1 MALEAERNRDAA
13 QRRAQEAAVVHEVA
27 RKRAEDKAHTWKEEA
42 SEARAAAA
50 SEVAAA
56 AERAAA
62 AARQDAERLAEEA
75 MNDMKTKLEEEL
87 RANVNEEIEENAKT
101 LALGMARSL
110 AEEDIQAREEARSRD
125 METRLKAM
133 RQVMS

>member
-13 QRRAQEAAVVHEVA
+13 QRRAQEAVVVHEVA
-27 RKRAEDKAHTWKEEA
+27 RKRAEEKAHTWKEEA

-56 AERAAA
+56 AERAA